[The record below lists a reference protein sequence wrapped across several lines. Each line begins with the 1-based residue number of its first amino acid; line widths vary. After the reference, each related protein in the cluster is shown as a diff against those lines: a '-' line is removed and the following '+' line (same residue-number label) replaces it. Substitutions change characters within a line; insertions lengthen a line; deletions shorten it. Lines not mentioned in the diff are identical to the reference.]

1 MAEPS
6 TTDQL
11 TQLRHK
17 YDPVVRRMHDSGVKV
32 LKVEMLGAKL
42 LLKGEA
48 PSEAVK
54 NEIWDEIKRVD
65 PAYSDL
71 TVDITVAAGAPGAS
85 AAAPAPGQAAT
96 YTVKKGDTLSGI
108 SQQFYGQASAYRRIF
123 EANRD
128 QLSDPDEIKPGQVL
142 RIPER

>member
-1 MAEPS
+1 MANPS
-6 TTDQL
+6 TADQL
-11 TQLRHK
+11 TELRHK

-54 NEIWDEIKRVD
+54 NQIWDEIKRVD

-71 TVDITVAAGAPGAS
+71 TAEITVAAGAPATS
-85 AAAPAPGQAAT
+85 AAAPSPGQGAT
-96 YTVKKGDTLSGI
+96 YTVKKGDTLSRI
-108 SQQFYGQASAYRRIF
+108 SQQFYGEASAYRQIF

-142 RIPER
+142 RIPNR